1 MFIPF
6 IDKVVT
12 KAGNLRGPERED
24 VIKWIGEAWREIDT
38 QIIINAYKK
47 TRLYD
52 SQLRTE
58 ERVHTKEVSEV
69 IQGLD
74 EFDIDDP
81 YLDDAELEIFYGSDL
96 EFED

>member
-1 MFIPF
+1 
-6 IDKVVT
+6 
-12 KAGNLRGPERED
+12 
-24 VIKWIGEAWREIDT
+24 
-38 QIIINAYKK
+38 
-47 TRLYD
+47 
-52 SQLRTE
+52 LRTE
-58 ERVHTKEVSEV
+58 ERVHTKEVSEI